1 LPFSQLNEKPHRC
14 GFVTGHGFAGP
25 IKPMKSIGL
34 QPLRDP
40 HMPQANFI
48 GGIAGF

>member
-14 GFVTGHGFAGP
+14 GFVTGHGFSRADKADE
-25 IKPMKSIGL
+25 INRAS
-34 QPLRDP
+34 PLRDP